1 MGCTQSSATEE
12 APAASAPVVEKT
24 VAEKPAAVEKPADAP
39 KKEAPR
45 PQVFAI
51 MRNGH
56 EVIRG
61 AQRDL
66 AVLLENGDLDG
77 ATDLWEKHDKWMFV
91 HMTMEEGKEG
101 GPKGIFK

>member
-1 MGCTQSSATEE
+1 MGCNQSSPAEE
-12 APAASAPVVEKT
+12 AATAPAP
-24 VAEKPAAVEKPADAP
+24 VAEKPVAEKPVAEKPADAP

-66 AVLLENGDLDG
+66 TALLEKDDLDA
-77 ATDLWEKHDKWMFV
+77 ATALWEKHDKWMLV